1 MSNAK
6 VTVYSL
12 DQIRKAFRD
21 RFYMSGEIWFGQYP
35 DKEAEELLLKEWRR
49 FLRKLK
55 KIDGEQQ

>member
-6 VTVYSL
+6 VAVYSL
-12 DQIRKAFRD
+12 DQIKQAFWE

-35 DKEAEELLLKEWRR
+35 DKEAEELLSEEWKR
-49 FLRKLK
+49 FLKSLK